1 MALPA
6 ALLLDLAMNDRVQG
20 LAVRAFDT
28 VYSRIFKNGSANPA
42 SKYIEAQPMARTETL
57 VLDRL
62 DAIEG
67 RLANVPTDHEMANAF
82 AAMQAEIRA
91 GQQRTL
97 MILVILGLVN
107 GGLILALFLR

>member
-28 VYSRIFKNGSANPA
+28 VYSRIFKKGPANPG
-42 SKYIEAQPMARTETL
+42 STRIEAQPPAQTGTP

-67 RLANVPTDHEMANAF
+67 RLATLPTDHEMANAF

-97 MILVILGLVN
+97 MILAVLGLIN